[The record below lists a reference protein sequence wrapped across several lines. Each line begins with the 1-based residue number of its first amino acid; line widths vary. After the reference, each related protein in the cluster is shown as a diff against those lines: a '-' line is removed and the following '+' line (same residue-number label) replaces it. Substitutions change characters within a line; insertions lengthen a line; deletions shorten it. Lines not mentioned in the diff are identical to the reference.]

1 MPDRPNSTTAG
12 AVGHG
17 WAPGWAPGWAHEW
30 VRGWAHEWV
39 RGGTGAHRGARAGLV
54 VRSAGPLA
62 LATMLALGGGCVI
75 DDPRQGSP
83 DTAAEADAA
92 QGALRAR
99 TVAVTSARP
108 LREGSAAAMSRT
120 QAGVFFLIQD
130 SGHEAVLHAQDVRGA
145 DRGAWRVTGAT
156 NNDWEALAM
165 GPCGTPGNGA
175 SGCVYIGDTGD
186 NERQRPSHTIYRLP
200 EPTARRAGT
209 TGSVRAERL
218 DFRYPDQPHDV
229 EAMWVGGDGTIWLVT
244 KRPLQDRAGALRPA
258 LVFRLRATAWG
269 GDTIT
274 ALLADSLP
282 IVPGSV
288 PLRTITDAALS
299 PDGRWVAVR
308 TYTEVYV
315 FATTGSDGRIDT
327 SVAPT
332 SCDVVSL
339 GEEQGEGITWVDA
352 TTLLLTSEG
361 VRQPIHLIQCDP
373 PR

>member
-1 MPDRPNSTTAG
+1 MVMVLAAG
-12 AVGHG
+12 AGTG
-17 WAPGWAPGWAHEW
+17 WACATDESPPASAGSAMGAESGAWTGTD
-30 VRGWAHEWV
+30 
-39 RGGTGAHRGARAGLV
+39 TGA
-54 VRSAGPLA
+54 
-62 LATMLALGGGCVI
+62 
-75 DDPRQGSP
+75 
-83 DTAAEADAA
+83 
-92 QGALRAR
+92 GALRAR

-108 LREGSAAAMSRT
+108 LREGSAATMSRT
-120 QAGVFFLIQD
+120 QPGVFFLIQD

-145 DRGAWRVTGAT
+145 DRGAWRVAGAT
-156 NNDWEALAM
+156 NGDWEALAM
-165 GPCGTPGNGA
+165 GPCGPPDAGPH
-175 SGCVYIGDTGD
+175 SCVYIGDTGD
-186 NERQRPSHTIYRLP
+186 NAQRRPSRTIYRLP

-218 DFRYPDQPHDV
+218 DYRYPDRPHDV

-244 KRPLQDRAGALRPA
+244 KRPLQDRLGALRQA
-258 LVFRLRATAWG
+258 LVFRLDAASWG
-269 GDTIT
+269 TDTIT
-274 ALLADSLP
+274 ASLADSLP

-315 FATTGSDGRIDT
+315 FATAGGDGRIDGT
-327 SVAPT
+327 RAP
-332 SCDVVSL
+332 SRCDIVPL

-373 PR
+373 PA